1 MLLESQLPNRTTLV
15 FDAESVGG
23 IDKGSLTVQAHPDKI
38 VPRAVEMIRALAT
51 ELSGIAGI
59 PDAPDIEISF
69 TVRVDS
75 NAVVSI
81 ARSADEGQLRV
92 TMRFPKK

>member
-23 IDKGSLTVQAHPDKI
+23 IDKGALTVQGHPDKI
-38 VPRAVEMIRALAT
+38 VPRAVEVIRALAT
-51 ELSGIAGI
+51 ELAGVAAIAE
-59 PDAPDIEISF
+59 APDIEIAF

-92 TMRFPKK
+92 TMRFPKR